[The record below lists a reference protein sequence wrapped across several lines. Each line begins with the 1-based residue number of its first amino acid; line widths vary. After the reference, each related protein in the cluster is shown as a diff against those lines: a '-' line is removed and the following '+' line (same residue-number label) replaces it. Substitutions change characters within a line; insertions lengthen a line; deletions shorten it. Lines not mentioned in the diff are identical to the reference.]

1 MRDIVVGVDRSA
13 TARAAA
19 RRAAELAA
27 ALDVDLHI
35 VTAVQD
41 AELTNIQVGDGHIEW
56 SWKGAG
62 DIAELIEELPYD
74 RVTHVAVSSD
84 PATALCE
91 EAERIGA
98 QAIVV
103 GNKRVQ
109 GVSRA
114 LGSVAGAVLRR
125 APCDVFVVS
134 TAG

>member
-1 MRDIVVGVDRSA
+1 MN
-13 TARAAA
+13 
-19 RRAAELAA
+19 
-27 ALDVDLHI
+27 LHV

-41 AELTNIQVGDGHIEW
+41 AELTDIQVGDGHIDW
-56 SWKGAG
+56 SWKGA
-62 DIAELIEELPYD
+62 DEIAAVIEALGHD
-74 RVTHVAVSSD
+74 RITHAAVSND
-84 PATALCE
+84 PATALCD
-91 EAERIGA
+91 EAERVGA